1 MNSVQLQWARI
12 LMRLNWRSLPV
23 SLQLVVGSTCY
34 FIQLWW
40 EVPLKFSMVVPRSCS
55 NGPPESK
62 VRGDDGGGSLAS
74 TSVEKNFFLLQ
85 VGREDMSNFEENSVH
100 FGERLNYC
108 VQKVVADGEEFESCG
123 RRSPIAKKTCL
134 EDIMDS
140 EGVSGPMGECPAML
154 QKAQGVNG
162 LVVGE
167 RDGLGLAQLRVPS
180 LLREKGSVGLV
191 SPLGLLVVGDRV
203 AMIVPME
210 WIKSL
215 SAWISSTDK
224 ALQAKATKYFS
235 HIFPL
240 VFRGVRG
247 VSSSSPSC

>member
-1 MNSVQLQWARI
+1 M
-12 LMRLNWRSLPV
+12 
-23 SLQLVVGSTCY
+23 
-34 FIQLWW
+34 
-40 EVPLKFSMVVPRSCS
+40 
-55 NGPPESK
+55 
-62 VRGDDGGGSLAS
+62 
-74 TSVEKNFFLLQ
+74 
-85 VGREDMSNFEENSVH
+85 
-100 FGERLNYC
+100 
-108 VQKVVADGEEFESCG
+108 
-123 RRSPIAKKTCL
+123 
-134 EDIMDS
+134 
-140 EGVSGPMGECPAML
+140 
-154 QKAQGVNG
+154 NG

-191 SPLGLLVVGDRV
+191 SPLGLLVVGDRA

-215 SAWISSTDK
+215 SAWISGTDK